1 MPRIDVRCTAD
12 HITEVMRPL
21 AMYPATPPC
30 PTCGQ
35 PTEQIHLPPATRW
48 TLDPVVVY
56 RAPDGSIR
64 FPGDTTG
71 VATAKYDR
79 LGYERVELRSA
90 AEVRRFEAHME
101 KTEFAHAQRRAERL
115 QALRERRESETR
127 AELFHRMKTMSPFG
141 RAVAHAA
148 IARNNAKPSAR
159 AQASGFHVDVFS
171 NDRSNRDESRDA
183 QGRRRRD

>member
-1 MPRIDVRCTAD
+1 MSLIDIRCVNDHLHEVNRPAAD
-12 HITEVMRPL
+12 WPN
-21 AMYPATPPC
+21 TPVC
-30 PTCGQ
+30 PTCGA
-35 PTEQIHLPPATRW
+35 PTEQIHLPPQTTW

-115 QALRERRESETR
+115 QALRERRESELR
-127 AELFHRMKTMSPFG
+127 SELFHRMHTMSPFG
-141 RAVAHAA
+141 RAVARAA
-148 IARNNAKPSAR
+148 IARNNAKPVAR
-159 AQASGFHVDVFS
+159 ARESGFHVDVYS
-171 NDRSNRDESRDA
+171 NDRSNRDESRGPD
-183 QGRRRRD
+183 GRRRRD